1 MSEKTPREIYETLQN
16 GDSLTDADLDKGI
29 EHFSNLSKRAAEAGP
44 VFRLAGIEAMRVTMT
59 LESYRDARKRN
70 RK

>member
-1 MSEKTPREIYETLQN
+1 MKDKTHREIYETLQN
-16 GDSLTDADLDKGI
+16 GDSLTDAELAKGI
-29 EHFSNLSKRAAEAGP
+29 EYFSRLAKDAGGAGP
-44 VFRLAGIEAMRVTMT
+44 VFRLASIEAMRVTMT